1 MIHKHWKKILF
12 SLFAL
17 FWNGCSDDS
26 SSDSKELTACELEQ
40 MCPEYG
46 VAGYS
51 CDDGFYGD
59 DNGQNCTFIP
69 APTCSRYY
77 QCEDNVTCWANE
89 GDTVLDNCMGSGS
102 TGVAAKNL
110 NREFIGIELDEN
122 YFEIAKSRILG
133 NVE

>member
-26 SSDSKELTACELEQ
+26 SSDSKELTACDLEQ
-40 MCPEYG
+40 ICPEYG

-89 GDTVLDNCMGSGS
+89 GDTVLNCSDKQDKDFS
-102 TGVAAKNL
+102 ITKD
-110 NREFIGIELDEN
+110 EF
-122 YFEIAKSRILG
+122 KSKYYVDGQRIH
-133 NVE
+133 

>member
-26 SSDSKELTACELEQ
+26 SSDSKELTACDLEQ
-40 MCPEYG
+40 ICPEYG

-69 APTCSRYY
+69 APRCSRYY

-89 GDTVLDNCMGSGS
+89 GDTVLNCSDKQDKDFS
-102 TGVAAKNL
+102 ITED
-110 NREFIGIELDEN
+110 EF
-122 YFEIAKSRILG
+122 KSKYYVESERIH
-133 NVE
+133 

>member
-26 SSDSKELTACELEQ
+26 SNNSKELIACDLEQ
-40 MCPEYG
+40 ICPEYG

-69 APTCSRYY
+69 APTCSKYY

-89 GDTVLDNCMGSGS
+89 GDTVLNCSDKQDKDFS
-102 TGVAAKNL
+102 ITED
-110 NREFIGIELDEN
+110 EF
-122 YFEIAKSRILG
+122 KSKYYVESERIH
-133 NVE
+133 

>member
-26 SSDSKELTACELEQ
+26 SSDSKELTACDLEQ
-40 MCPEYG
+40 ICPEYG

-69 APTCSRYY
+69 APTCSKYY

-89 GDTVLDNCMGSGS
+89 GDTVLNCSDKQGKDFSI
-102 TGVAAKNL
+102 TED
-110 NREFIGIELDEN
+110 EFNSKYYVESE
-122 YFEIAKSRILG
+122 RIH
-133 NVE
+133 

>member
-89 GDTVLDNCMGSGS
+89 GDTVLNCSDKQDKDFS
-102 TGVAAKNL
+102 ITED
-110 NREFIGIELDEN
+110 EFNSLYYVESE
-122 YFEIAKSRILG
+122 RIH
-133 NVE
+133 